1 MILLELK
8 DVRKSY
14 GYDENKVNAINH
26 IHLTIDEGS
35 FVAII
40 GKSGSG
46 KSTLLHVMG
55 GLTKPQQGTV
65 LLEGNSLY
73 DMSDDQ
79 LSRYRRRRM
88 GFVFQ
93 FYNLIS
99 SLNVLENIVLPIH
112 LDHLKEDKEY
122 IDELLEF
129 LDLKEK
135 ETAFVRELSGGQQ
148 QRVAIARALAMKPA
162 IILADEPTGNLDSV
176 TAREIINILKTL
188 AKDRNK
194 CVIVVT
200 HSKEV
205 ADSAD
210 IILELSGKKLKK
222 VNKMNLEVE

>member
-1 MILLELK
+1 
-8 DVRKSY
+8 
-14 GYDENKVNAINH
+14 
-26 IHLTIDEGS
+26 
-35 FVAII
+35 
-40 GKSGSG
+40 
-46 KSTLLHVMG
+46 
-55 GLTKPQQGTV
+55 
-65 LLEGNSLY
+65 
-73 DMSDDQ
+73 MSDDQ

-162 IILADEPTGNLDSV
+162 IILADEPTGNLD
-176 TAREIINILKTL
+176 
-188 AKDRNK
+188 AKSSQE
-194 CVIVVT
+194 VVT
-200 HSKEV
+200 LLKLSQRRYKQTLILVTHDEMIASQAER
-205 ADSAD
+205 
-210 IILELSGKKLKK
+210 IITISDGEIVSDTNEK
-222 VNKMNLEVE
+222 